1 MAAAAL
7 RDIRLAIVLDGLIK
21 SKVETEKG
29 WNSVPGG
36 PEVGEVGEAPVAE
49 DNQEGAKDVD
59 GKGEQEG
66 VDAQELSSEVP
77 NSQEDER
84 QQAKICLSLSLSML
98 GTIFFSH
105 TYDFF
110 FFLNCIFHVIFAIFV
125 LKEL

>member
-29 WNSVPGG
+29 WHSVPGG
-36 PEVGEVGEAPVAE
+36 PKVGEVGEAPVAE
-49 DNQEGAKDVD
+49 DNQEGAEDVD

-77 NSQEDER
+77 KSQADER
-84 QQAKICLSLSLSML
+84 QPGKDMFVPLSLNARNHFLLS
-98 GTIFFSH
+98 S
-105 TYDFF
+105 DFF
-110 FFLNCIFHVIFAIFV
+110 YFLNCIFHVIFAIFV